1 VVLFVGLSWAAAS
14 AEPPAKKQGADESSR
29 VEEVLARLEERMS
42 AVQSLKANF
51 VQEKHLAVL
60 EQPLILRGSIFM
72 QKPDLFAWHVREP
85 LRYSMVIE
93 GETIS
98 QWDGDTGQVQKI
110 SLSKNP
116 PFKVAIRHMRDWF
129 SGAYRSMLGEYEV
142 TVLDEDPI
150 SITFV
155 PRISTFAQEL
165 IERVT
170 IIFESDER
178 YIRQIRIVERRGDST
193 LLSLGDTALNT
204 AIDPSAWKVGQ
215 RVR

>member
-1 VVLFVGLSWAAAS
+1 MFASLCWAAAS
-14 AEPPAKKQGADESSR
+14 AEPPVKKQGADGSPH

-51 VQEKHLAVL
+51 VQEKHLAIL
-60 EQPLILRGSIFM
+60 DQPLVLRGSIFM
-72 QKPDLFAWHVREP
+72 QKPDLFAWHVKEP

-98 QWDGDTGQVQKI
+98 QWDEDTGQVQKI
-110 SLSKNP
+110 SLSRNP
-116 PFKVAIRHMRDWF
+116 PFKVAIRQMRGWF
-129 SGAYRSMLGEYEV
+129 SGAYRSMRGEYEV